1 MNIPN
6 IAPPSKKPTT
16 TTAKNRN
23 KNQKVTN
30 WGPRQGRA
38 QWQNDQGSQKG
49 SVPGKP
55 KSLRANMSKKF
66 PDNIRGIGK
75 MFNRFPS
82 TFKHGIAKPLY
93 KVLCSPTVN
102 TLS

>member
-1 MNIPN
+1 MDIPN

-16 TTAKNRN
+16 TTAKNRD

-55 KSLRANMSKKF
+55 KS
-66 PDNIRGIGK
+66 
-75 MFNRFPS
+75 
-82 TFKHGIAKPLY
+82 
-93 KVLCSPTVN
+93 
-102 TLS
+102 